1 MRDLILVLHIITSA
15 IACILTGIILVRA
28 IGGVLNRINL
38 SKKDV
43 YLPFVAT
50 LMLYFQL
57 ILGTILFVI
66 YMVEYSSGEVDLYEN
81 QVVRG
86 RFWAVEHFIL
96 MVFTLVVSH
105 IGWVF
110 AKSNHTPKLIFK
122 KNLLY
127 FGIVCTMITVS
138 MVMNIIRYAI

>member
-28 IGGVLNRINL
+28 IGGVLNRVNL

-81 QVVRG
+81 QIVRG

>member
-81 QVVRG
+81 QIVRG

>member
-38 SKKDV
+38 SNKDV

-81 QVVRG
+81 QIVRG